1 MYFLIFEKR
10 EINAQKQHTL
20 YIDTFSYTYVGCP
33 KKMYAVCRP
42 GLPQLKK
49 ICAICL
55 PTPPKHMVCVL
66 SLPVS

>member
-42 GLPQLKK
+42 GLHNKK
-49 ICAICL
+49 KLRDMPAN
-55 PTPPKHMVCVL
+55 PPPKHMVCVL